1 MHMVRGIT
9 ASGAPARGRIIVG
22 RPSTLFT
29 GLFAMGDAEEY
40 GPVLQRALGADYQL
54 RDLLGSGR
62 FGVVF
67 VAWDRRL
74 EREVAVKV
82 LRHEMLTTPT
92 MRERFWREA
101 KILAQLRHPNIVPV
115 FDVGEAEGVAYLTMP
130 RVSGENLRDLLARE
144 RRLGVTKTVGLV
156 AEVGRAL
163 EAAHQAGVI
172 HRDVKPENVLLEGK
186 EQRALLTD
194 FGIARTAVLDGPPL
208 TSAGFVIG
216 SPQYMSPEQMRGD
229 ADIGFAT
236 DLYALGAM
244 AFEMLTGRLP
254 YAAATFQEL
263 LYLQAT
269 TDPSSL
275 SELRPDVP
283 KGVSEPVMRC
293 LQREPRDRWASV
305 DEFVRALLRAS
316 PLSVFRWL

>member
-1 MHMVRGIT
+1 
-9 ASGAPARGRIIVG
+9 
-22 RPSTLFT
+22 
-29 GLFAMGDAEEY
+29 MGDAEEY

-194 FGIARTAVLDGPPL
+194 FGIARTAALDGPAV
-208 TSAGFVIG
+208 TAAGLVMG

-244 AFEMLTGRLP
+244 AFEMLAGTLP
-254 YAAATFQEL
+254 YAAATVQQL
-263 LYLQAT
+263 IYLQVT
-269 TDPSSL
+269 TDPAPL
-275 SELRPDVP
+275 GDLRPDVP
-283 KGVSEPVMRC
+283 KGVSEAVTRC
-293 LQREPRDRWASV
+293 LRREPGDRWASV

>member
-1 MHMVRGIT
+1 
-9 ASGAPARGRIIVG
+9 
-22 RPSTLFT
+22 
-29 GLFAMGDAEEY
+29 MGDAEEY
-40 GPVLQRALGADYQL
+40 GPVLQRALGAGYEV
-54 RDLLGSGR
+54 RGLLGSGG

-82 LRHEMLTTPT
+82 LRHEMLATPT

-101 KILAQLRHPNIVPV
+101 RILAQLRHPNIVPV
-115 FDVGEAEGVAYLTMP
+115 FDVGEAEGVVYLTMP
-130 RVSGENLRDLLARE
+130 RVVGESLRDLLGRE
-144 RRLGVTKTVGLV
+144 RRLGVTRTVGLV

-163 EAAHQAGVI
+163 DAAHRAGVI

-194 FGIARTAVLDGPPL
+194 FGIARTAALDGPAV
-208 TSAGFVIG
+208 TAAGLVMG

-244 AFEMLTGRLP
+244 AFEMLAGTLP
-254 YAAATFQEL
+254 YAAATVQQL
-263 LYLQAT
+263 IYLQVT
-269 TDPSSL
+269 TDPAPL
-275 SELRPDVP
+275 GDLRPDVP
-283 KGVSEPVMRC
+283 KGVSEAVTRC
-293 LQREPRDRWASV
+293 LRREPGDRWASV

>member
-1 MHMVRGIT
+1 
-9 ASGAPARGRIIVG
+9 
-22 RPSTLFT
+22 
-29 GLFAMGDAEEY
+29 MGDAEEY

>member
-1 MHMVRGIT
+1 
-9 ASGAPARGRIIVG
+9 
-22 RPSTLFT
+22 
-29 GLFAMGDAEEY
+29 MGDAEEY
-40 GPVLQRALGADYQL
+40 GPVLQRALGAGYEV
-54 RDLLGSGR
+54 RDLLGSGG

-82 LRHEMLTTPT
+82 LRHEMLATPT

-101 KILAQLRHPNIVPV
+101 RILAQLRHPNIVPV
-115 FDVGEAEGVAYLTMP
+115 FDVGEAEGVVYLTMP
-130 RVSGENLRDLLARE
+130 RVVGESLRDLLGRE
-144 RRLGVTKTVGLV
+144 RRLGVTRTVGLV

-163 EAAHQAGVI
+163 DAAHRAGVI

-194 FGIARTAVLDGPPL
+194 FGIARTAALDGPAV
-208 TSAGFVIG
+208 TAAGLVMG

-244 AFEMLTGRLP
+244 AFEMLAGTLP
-254 YAAATFQEL
+254 YAAATVQQL
-263 LYLQAT
+263 IYLQVT
-269 TDPSSL
+269 TDPAPL
-275 SELRPDVP
+275 GDLRPDVP
-283 KGVSEPVMRC
+283 KGVSEAVTRC
-293 LQREPRDRWASV
+293 LRREPGDRWASV